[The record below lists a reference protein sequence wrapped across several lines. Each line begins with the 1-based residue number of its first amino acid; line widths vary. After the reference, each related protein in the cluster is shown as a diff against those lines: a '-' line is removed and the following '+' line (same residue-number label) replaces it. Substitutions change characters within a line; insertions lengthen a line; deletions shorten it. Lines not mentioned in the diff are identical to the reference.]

1 MPFYLET
8 NMKTLTAL
16 LAAFVICST
25 ASAQNVPAQPAAEQP
40 AQTEN
45 APAMATAA
53 ASAAPAAGDNK
64 LCQMMHGHTCHLRDK
79 SLELGAHCMCGD
91 HPGTVGTQ

>member
-1 MPFYLET
+1 
-8 NMKTLTAL
+8 
-16 LAAFVICST
+16 
-25 ASAQNVPAQPAAEQP
+25 
-40 AQTEN
+40 
-45 APAMATAA
+45 MATAA